1 MTSSTPTIGKKVG
14 RARRSLGQLWQVP
27 TFVVGLLTFFGVAVS
42 APWRH
47 TPEWYEFE
55 SLITSIQKGV
65 DKDPPG
71 KDLIENTE
79 LALERLTR
87 FPSRSAQTYYLAGS
101 AYWREAQ
108 HKPAIYAKELWP
120 TAVKYLEKAQADPEL
135 PDAYRP
141 TLQYRLGFCLYQQG
155 RDVRRA
161 LELMTQAMDKGAEQ
175 SLSGYQLIL
184 QANLKLD
191 PPNVEH
197 ALTASQRI
205 LDLTP
210 EESTEA
216 LAQARIA
223 HVELLIRNK
232 MRSEALKVLEL
243 IGSKVPRPV
252 RVNARLLQT
261 RCLEEEG
268 LWDQATHVW
277 QELLK
282 DEKLVDGGRARICY
296 ALGWCYHQMEPPRHP
311 ETLKAWSEALD
322 LGGPAGQ
329 AAGLRLGE
337 LRMSMGEAHARQAID
352 DWQRALESVSL
363 PGEFKNPYIELAQAK
378 ELLLHALKS
387 FQKERDPQKAQEVA
401 ALYRKLVPGFSADR
415 EQADAERE
423 LAEQLQRRLLAK
435 MGNVTAA
442 EVAAQFRRAAEAY
455 KQLAQAGSAASRA
468 EALWQCAH
476 CYSAAKET
484 KPAQE
489 ILRQYVL
496 LDTNETRL
504 AEGWYLLGDI
514 YRGQANQQDAH
525 KAYVQC
531 LQYPNTPF
539 AFRAKYYLAVEEI
552 DKKNYKQAQG
562 ILEEILLPGAT
573 SIDRPSQEKSLYK
586 LASLLVQTKD
596 YAKAMVYLKDCLRLY
611 PDNPNV
617 VLAREQLGECYRRL
631 AEKEAQLEA
640 DVRSGQ
646 RPGEI
651 TPERRQQLDE
661 QARHHRRTKFEW
673 LANAIKTYQALAE
686 DLEARGKIQPLS
698 KVEQILL
705 RRAWFGLGECH
716 FDSEEYHEGLRIFR
730 RLQQQQP
737 RTLEGFYAS
746 LRICNLAEVF
756 KEPEAQAKQ
765 FQEMAKESLRML
777 VEELKGMPEDH
788 ELFRTPGVSTR
799 ERWQRWTDSMQSK
812 LVTPARVAG
821 PPDLPFIP

>member
-27 TFVVGLLTFFGVAVS
+27 TFAVGLLAFMGVAVS

-47 TPEWYEFE
+47 SPEWHEFQ
-55 SLITSIQKGV
+55 SLITSIQKDV
-65 DKDPPG
+65 EKDSPG

-79 LALERLTR
+79 LALERLGR

-108 HKPAIYAKELWP
+108 QKPAVYARELWP
-120 TAVKYLEKAQADPEL
+120 IAVKYLEKAQADPDL

-141 TLQYRLGFCLYQQG
+141 TLQYRLGYSLYQQG
-155 RDVRRA
+155 KNIPRA

-175 SLSGYQLIL
+175 SLAGFQLIM

-191 PPNVEH
+191 PPNLDH
-197 ALTASQRI
+197 ALMASQRI

-210 EESTEA
+210 EGSTEA

-223 HVELLIRNK
+223 HSELLVRNK
-232 MRSEALKVLEL
+232 MRPEALKVLEL
-243 IGSKVPRPV
+243 IGSKVPRSV
-252 RVNARLLQT
+252 RVAARLLQA

-268 LWDQATHVW
+268 LWDQAVHAW

-282 DEKLVDGGRARICY
+282 DDPLVDGGKARICY

-311 ETLKAWSEALD
+311 ETLKAWSEALE

-329 AAGLRLGE
+329 AAGLRMGE
-337 LRMSMGEAHARQAID
+337 LRMSMGESQARQAID
-352 DWQRALESVSL
+352 DWKRALEPITQPS
-363 PGEFKNPYIELAQAK
+363 EFKNPYIELAQVK
-378 ELLLHALKS
+378 ELFDHARKS
-387 FQKERDPQKAQEVA
+387 FQKQRQPQKAQEVA
-401 ALYRKLVPGFSADR
+401 ILYRKLVPGFSADR

-423 LAEQLQRRLLAK
+423 FAEQLQRQLSAK
-435 MGNVTAA
+435 TANVTAA

-455 KQLAQAGSAASRA
+455 KHLAQSGSAAPRA
-468 EALWQCAH
+468 EALWQGAH
-476 CYSAAKET
+476 CYLSAKDT
-484 KPAQE
+484 KLAQE
-489 ILRQYVL
+489 VLRQYVL
-496 LDTNETRL
+496 LDTNESRL

-514 YRGQANQQDAH
+514 YRAQANQEDAH
-525 KAYVQC
+525 QAYVQC
-531 LQYPNTPF
+531 LQYPNSAF

-562 ILEEILLPGAT
+562 ILEEILLPGAP

-586 LASLLVQTKD
+586 LASLLVQTKE

-617 VLAREQLGECYRRL
+617 ILAREQLGECYRRL
-631 AEKEAQLEA
+631 AEKEAQLEN
-640 DVRSGQ
+640 DVRGQ
-646 RPGEI
+646 RPGDI
-651 TPERRQQLDE
+651 SPERRQQLDE

-686 DLEARGKIQPLS
+686 DLEARGKTQPLS
-698 KVEQILL
+698 KVEQLLL

-716 FDSEEYHEGLRIFR
+716 LDSEEYHEGLRIFR

-765 FQEMAKESLRML
+765 FQEMARQSLRL
-777 VEELKGMPEDH
+777 LIEELKSMPEDH
-788 ELFRTPGVSTR
+788 ELFRMPGVSTR
-799 ERWQRWTDSMQSK
+799 ERWQRWTDSMQNK
-812 LVTPARVAG
+812 LNAPTKVLS
-821 PPDLPFIP
+821 PDLPFIP